1 MCPEFLREGSGVAD
15 FFNPPFVVVGTADQ
29 RVTDLL
35 TEMFSFLNR
44 EITLVDVRSAE
55 ALKYACNAFHATKVV
70 LRQRNGPHLPGVRRR
85 LA

>member
-35 TEMFSFLNR
+35 TDSS
-44 EITLVDVRSAE
+44 RSSTARSRWSMS
-55 ALKYACNAFHATKVV
+55 AAPRH
-70 LRQRNGPHLPGVRRR
+70 
-85 LA
+85 